1 MPNVNAHTQNIDQT
15 VWKLVCRQSLTA
27 AVFMSFGLFIHS
39 ELSAADVLVL
49 KGGGRLQGQFLVPP
63 ADNDLVYR
71 FRTTDGIELTI
82 SKSEIEEIEQK
93 GSPESFEEYE
103 AKRSAMPDTVDGN
116 LALAR
121 WCAENKML
129 NQRKAHYERVLELDP
144 ENVTARRALGFK
156 KMIDGEWRTSDE
168 EMEDQGKVQYKGRW
182 VSIQEKEL
190 LEKQAEEKIQTRK
203 LTGSIKKW
211 VKMLGTAKEET
222 ALAELENLRD
232 PKAVTGLLEAYKSEK
247 KRPGV
252 QKIII
257 KCLGRIGTE
266 TSISALLEIAVDDP
280 IEELRLTALDNLKPN
295 AGPGVTEYFISRLSP
310 KRSTHPQINYAGHA
324 LGELNDPSAVPALI
338 QALETTHK
346 FQVVTGSQNGQ
357 TTAGVGR
364 SSTGGSG
371 TGFSM
376 GSSVQVISQKKTN
389 PEVLEALK
397 KITKVNFMYDQ
408 ARWIEWYQT
417 QNGGAGA
424 SLRRE

>member
-1 MPNVNAHTQNIDQT
+1 MPNAKPHAQNIIHAMHSS
-15 VWKLVCRQSLTA
+15 VWKRSLTA
-27 AVFMSFGLFIHS
+27 AAVWSMGFLALS
-39 ELSAADVLVL
+39 ELSAADVLIL
-49 KGGGRLQGQFLVPP
+49 KGGGRLQGQFLVTP

-71 FRTTDGIELTI
+71 FRSSDGIELTI
-82 SKSEIEEIEQK
+82 SKSEVEEIEQM
-93 GSPESFEEYE
+93 GSPESFEDYE
-103 AKRSAMPDTVDGN
+103 AKKSATPDTVEGN
-116 LALAR
+116 LELAR
-121 WCAENKML
+121 WCAENKMQ

-144 ENVTARRALGFK
+144 ENTAARRALGFK

-190 LEKQAEEKIQTRK
+190 LEKQAEERIQTRK

-232 PKAVTGLLEAYKSEK
+232 PKAVAGLLDAYQSEK

-252 QKIII
+252 QKVLI

-266 TSISALLEIAVDDP
+266 TSITALLQIAVDSP
-280 IEELRLTALDNLKPN
+280 VEELRLTALDNLKPN

-310 KRSTHPQINYAGHA
+310 KQSTHPQINYAGYA

-346 FQVVTGSQNGQ
+346 FQIVTGSQNGQ
-357 TTAGVGR
+357 TSAGMGR
-364 SSTGGSG
+364 SSNGGNG

-376 GSSVQVISQKKTN
+376 GSSVKVISQKKTN
-389 PEVLEALK
+389 PEVLDALK

-408 ARWIEWYQT
+408 ARWIDWYQS
-417 QNGGAGA
+417 QSGGAGA
-424 SLRRE
+424 LIRKE